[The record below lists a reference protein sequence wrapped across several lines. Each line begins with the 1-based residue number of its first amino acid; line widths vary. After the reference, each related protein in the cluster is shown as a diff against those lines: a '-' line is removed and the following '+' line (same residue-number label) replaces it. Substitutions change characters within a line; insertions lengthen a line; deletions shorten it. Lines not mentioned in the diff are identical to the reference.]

1 MATAKERFEKLNG
14 KRDQILQRARDAA
27 DITIPAL
34 MPPQGMDENANLP
47 TPYQSLGAR
56 GINNL
61 TSKIRLALF
70 PPGIPFFKF
79 AMSKA
84 TKIIIAGE
92 DPKASQKIDQG
103 LLDVANE
110 AMSLLEQGNDGVI
123 LHAAIKQLVTAGNVL
138 LHMPTEGPSRTF
150 RLPQYVVVR
159 DPSGNWHE
167 IVAKEIVHKTTI
179 SEAIKTQVSLP
190 TPTGKD
196 GGETDDEDVD
206 VYTRILRV
214 EDKAEWYQEINEKEV
229 VGTRGKSDIEDCPY
243 IPLRW
248 AALDNEDYGRGHVEE
263 YLGDLRSLEDLSKA
277 LVQFAAAASKVI
289 FLDHPNS
296 MTDIKAIQNAQSG
309 DFVEGHEDDIGVLQV
324 EKFHDFQVTKD
335 QVDDL
340 SLRISHAFLLQS
352 GTVRDA
358 ERVTKAE
365 IQAIAQELED
375 VLGGVYSVLAQEM
388 QLPVVRR
395 LIVRLKKQGKFP
407 QLPKGTLKP
416 VIITGFDAL
425 GRGHEL
431 NKFRAFFA
439 DGVEIFGEQFTN
451 EFDPASVADVLAT
464 AHNIDIEGIKK
475 TQEQKD
481 KEFQQQIQANVM
493 DAAKGAAAPLATGAV
508 QNLSQQQASP

>member
-14 KRDQILQRARDAA
+14 KRDQVLQRARDAA

-34 MPPQGMDENANLP
+34 MPPEGMDENSNLP

-79 AMSKA
+79 SMDKA
-84 TKIIIAGE
+84 TKAAIAGE
-92 DPKASQKIDQG
+92 DPKASNKIDQG
-103 LLDVANE
+103 LLDVAND
-110 AMSLLEQGNDGVI
+110 AMTLLEQGNDGVI
-123 LHAAIKQLVTAGNVL
+123 LHTAIKQLVTAGNVL
-138 LHMPTEGPSRTF
+138 LHMPTEGESRTY

-167 IVAKEIVHKTTI
+167 IVAKEMVHKTTI
-179 SEAIKTQVSLP
+179 SEAIKTQVSVSA
-190 TPTGKD
+190 PTG
-196 GGETDDEDVD
+196 GQETDDEDIA
-206 VYTRILRV
+206 VYTRVLRV
-214 EDKAEWYQEINEKEV
+214 EDKAEWYQEMNEVEV
-229 VGTRGKSDIEDCPY
+229 AGTRGKSDIEDCPY
-243 IPLRW
+243 MPLRW
-248 AALDNEDYGRGHVEE
+248 NALDNEDYGRGHVEE
-263 YLGDLRSLEDLSKA
+263 YLGDLRSLEDLSKS
-277 LVQFAAAASKVI
+277 LVAWAAAASKVI

-296 MTDIKAIQNAQSG
+296 TTDIKGIQNAESG
-309 DFVEGHEDDIGVLQV
+309 DFVLGHEDDIGVLQV
-324 EKFHDFQVTKD
+324 DKMADFQVTKK

-375 VLGGVYSVLAQEM
+375 VLGGVYSILAKEL

-407 QLPKGTLKP
+407 QLPKGTLQP
-416 VIITGFDAL
+416 VIVTGFDAL

-439 DGVEIFGEQFTN
+439 DGTEIFGDGFVN
-451 EFDPASVADVLAT
+451 EFDASSVADVLAT
-464 AHNIDIEGIKK
+464 AHNIDIKGIKK

-481 KEFQQQIQANVM
+481 REFQQQLQSNVM
-493 DAAKGAAAPLATGAV
+493 DAAKGAAAPLAQGAV
-508 QNLSQQQASP
+508 ENISQQGSS